1 MNPLELERYD
11 SVINSHRGHS
21 HVDLEKLEYKIRIYG
36 YCDKSLQEI
45 GDTIHDKRTDKLRE
59 LGGEYTL
66 VYESSEGVVILTS
79 QIGAIHYFYFYDGHK
94 FFHGQH
100 ILDIVQAAGISWDWN
115 WESLGDLCELE
126 NLTENR
132 TLHPNVSRVPAGTI
146 LEFDGNL
153 ILRSLKLLELLKIT
167 ETNAVDAV
175 DVFNSETLK
184 WISNSPYLSLS
195 GGFDSRAILSS
206 MLKQSIYPTLVTLGN
221 NKSSDVRVA
230 SQIAKKFCL
239 KHILVELSV
248 DELLENGQRIAYI
261 TNGSKPACHWHTY
274 LYPKKALVPKDQS
287 FFVGTLGEFA
297 RSYYFD
303 KGFLSLMAE
312 GFPKIMQEKFWML
325 KLSRHKT
332 FKDSELTYLC
342 DGLRNQINT
351 NGTLLRARR
360 NATLASG
367 GFLSGGT
374 KYYLEQRVP
383 NFYAN
388 GIRMYNETGQWR
400 SPFHNLEWLRIIW
413 SLNDNWKLGS
423 NWHRLAI
430 KRNYP
435 ALLDFPEEK
444 GLSRRRMLSKAPPL
458 YWTPPA
464 QRMKYDTYDLSKTWY
479 CNNQVQSFI
488 LDNHRELEGLIDR
501 QLTEKI
507 LKEHKRDQTRTK
519 AISFILTLL
528 YFKLAMGYVSES

>member
-1 MNPLELERYD
+1 MKSERSGSVVNPLDSQSRLE
-11 SVINSHRGHS
+11 N
-21 HVDLEKLEYKIRIYG
+21 ENQEIRVQIYG
-36 YCDKSLQEI
+36 YCDKRKNEI
-45 GDTIHDKRTDKLRE
+45 EDMFIKKRTDLLIE

-66 VYESSEGVVILTS
+66 VCESLNEVVIITS
-79 QIGAIHYFYFYDGHK
+79 RIGAIHYFYYYDGYR
-94 FFHGQH
+94 FIHGQH
-100 ILDIVQAAGISWDWN
+100 VLEIVRDAGIDWDWN

-132 TLHPNVSRVPAGTI
+132 TLHPHISRVPAGSI
-146 LEFDGNL
+146 VRFDGNL
-153 ILRSLKLLELLKIT
+153 TIRSQKLLDSLKIT

-175 DVFNSETLK
+175 NVFNSETIK
-184 WISNSPYLSLS
+184 WISDNPYLSLS

-206 MLKQSIYPTLVTLGN
+206 MLTQSIYPTLVTLGN
-221 NKSSDVRVA
+221 EKSSDVKVA
-230 SQIAKKFCL
+230 SQIAKAFCL

-248 DELLENGQRIAYI
+248 DDLLESGQRISFV

-303 KGFLSLMAE
+303 KGFLSLISE
-312 GFPKIMQEKFWML
+312 GFPNIMQEKFWML
-325 KLSRHKT
+325 KLSRHRT
-332 FKDSELTYLC
+332 FKDSELTSLC
-342 DGLRNQINT
+342 DQLRSQINK
-351 NGTLLRARR
+351 NGTVKRARR
-360 NATLASG
+360 NARLASG
-367 GFLSGGT
+367 EFLAGGT

-413 SLNDNWKLGS
+413 SLSDNWKLGS

-430 KRNYP
+430 RRNYP
-435 ALLDFPEEK
+435 RLLGFPEEK

-458 YWTPPA
+458 YWAPPA

-479 CNNQVQSFI
+479 CNDQIQSFI
-488 LDNHRELEGLIDR
+488 LDNHRELDSLIDR
-501 QLTEKI
+501 ELTEEI

-519 AISFILTLL
+519 AISFILTIL
-528 YFKLAMGYVSES
+528 YFKKAIGCETRI